1 LTDPPFV
8 QVTQLSEGVPPSAW
22 TVASVKWPD
31 YDQTTTSNVSV
42 LTTAVYTQ
50 PNCAVAANATVSLES
65 DELAN
70 ITFVAPDGFGSNP
83 FDKQA
88 CSGSV
93 TFDSS
98 SATQQYGV
106 APLANCTAGASAGQ
120 AQAQTNTT
128 LGPVVF
134 WFFGLDAGGPTGTAI
149 LCAPTID
156 VFDVR
161 ANLTANTGAVIS
173 VTKQS
178 DYTNRPNSVQD
189 GEIKGAALNGCE
201 FCRSCACRAC

>member
-31 YDQTTTSNVSV
+31 YDQTITSNVSV

-50 PNCAVAANATVSLES
+50 PNCAVAVNATVSLQPAEN
-65 DELAN
+65 ATM
-70 ITFVAPDGFGSNP
+70 TFVAPDGFGSNP
-83 FDKQA
+83 VDKHA
-88 CSGSV
+88 CSGNV
-93 TFDSS
+93 RFDST

-106 APLANCTAGASAGQ
+106 APLVNCTAGASAGQ
-120 AQAQTNTT
+120 TQAPTNAT
-128 LGPVVF
+128 LQPVVF
-134 WFFGLDAGGPTGTAI
+134 WFFGLDAGVPTGTAI
-149 LCAPTID
+149 LCAPTIN
-156 VFDVR
+156 VFNVR
-161 ANLTANTGAVIS
+161 ANLTANTGAVIA

-189 GEIKGAALNGCE
+189 GELKGAALNGCG

>member
-1 LTDPPFV
+1 V
-8 QVTQLSEGVPPSAW
+8 KVTQLSEGVTPSAW

-31 YDQTTTSNVSV
+31 YDQTITSNVSV

-50 PNCAVAANATVSLES
+50 PNCAVAVNATVSLTPTP
-65 DELAN
+65 AN
-70 ITFVAPDGFGSNP
+70 ATMTFVAPNGFGSNTVATG
-83 FDKQA
+83 A
-88 CSGSV
+88 CSGNV